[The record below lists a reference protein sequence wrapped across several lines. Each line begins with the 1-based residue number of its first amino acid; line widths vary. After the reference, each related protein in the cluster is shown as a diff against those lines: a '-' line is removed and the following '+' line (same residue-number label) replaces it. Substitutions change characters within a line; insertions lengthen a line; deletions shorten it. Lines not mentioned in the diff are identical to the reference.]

1 MKESP
6 CYRCEQRHQ
15 GCHSSCSAY
24 AAFSEARRTDPGNR
38 VYPEGSGA
46 YSGYVRRKKIEY
58 MDKAAKK
65 GWRRYN
71 SQKSRYR

>member
-6 CYRCEQRHQ
+6 CYRCEQRHH
-15 GCHSSCSAY
+15 GCHSACSAY
-24 AAFSEARRTDPGNR
+24 ADFKETRHTDPGNR

>member
-15 GCHSSCSAY
+15 GCHSSCPAY
-24 AAFSEARRTDPGNR
+24 ADFSEARRTNPDNR
-38 VYPEGSGA
+38 VYPKGLSA
-46 YSGYVRRKKIEY
+46 YSGYVRRKKMEY
-58 MDKAAKK
+58 MDRAAKK

-71 SQKSRYR
+71 SQKSKYR

>member
-15 GCHSSCSAY
+15 GCHSACSAY
-24 AAFSEARRTDPGNR
+24 AAFSEARHTDPGNR
-38 VYPEGSGA
+38 VYPERSGA
-46 YSGYVRRKKIEY
+46 YSGYVRRKKMEY
-58 MDKAAKK
+58 MDRAAKK